1 MLAERLY
8 LGPSDTVSVAGR
20 SLAWKV
26 IVFSF
31 DTMKFELTSTLQKLF
46 FAKEE
51 PLQASLPPRAAT
63 LLDSIRDSRTTYAAL
78 LAEKTR
84 APDTIHVIGSPNAGN
99 LTESDFGGLNLNNP
113 LSLHDE
119 VHISKRIVFILEY

>member
-1 MLAERLY
+1 MFFQL
-8 LGPSDTVSVAGR
+8 T
-20 SLAWKV
+20 
-26 IVFSF
+26 ISF
-31 DTMKFELTSTLQKLF
+31 QQLF

-51 PLQASLPPRAAT
+51 PLQASLPPRPAT

-84 APDTIHVIGSPNAGN
+84 APDAIHARTSSPNAKIFS
-99 LTESDFGGLNLNNP
+99 ESDLGSLNLNNP

-119 VHISKRIVFILEY
+119 VHISKTLVFIFAY